1 MEEHNGTCL
10 HSLPEMGDNE
20 GSSLAASFSFIHLHN
35 TPHFLFLT
43 LKCFFPDHTPQYQHV
58 VYTP

>member
-43 LKCFFPDHTPQYQHV
+43 LKCFFPDHTPQ
-58 VYTP
+58 